1 MCFYVKRENMRSPKT
16 KLSFIISCIMIYS
29 TYSFGQSVREPNAA
43 EKKVF
48 DKTIPII
55 VSVLDRFGN
64 NDWTLD
70 QDWYNGDPLVPTDYD
85 DKGPIGIDQNFERDY
100 VVKQDSKRFN
110 EIIKPL
116 YDKTQVLSDKLVAKM
131 KEYEKNPPKNNEMEK
146 DPLSD
151 SLDALN
157 NKLQELNELH
167 VYAYIN
173 RANISGRPATD
184 VQVKGNAM
192 VTKTDEG
199 YMANDYFKS
208 YYIAFGDWKSSKWN
222 ADDNLYDFKFKNT
235 KTPSIQNIV
244 IIMTGAR
251 DRMKELM
258 NKLDW
263 SVLNKAIIN

>member
-1 MCFYVKRENMRSPKT
+1 MKYLKT
-16 KLSFIISCIMIYS
+16 KLFFIISFIFIYS
-29 TYSFGQSVREPNAA
+29 TLRCAQSVRKPNAA

-48 DKTIPII
+48 DKAIPII
-55 VSVLDRFGN
+55 QSVLDKFGN

-100 VVKQDSKRFN
+100 VVNQNSKRFN
-110 EIIKPL
+110 KIIKPL
-116 YDKTQVLSDKLVAKM
+116 YDKAQVLSDKVVAKM
-131 KEYEKNPPKNNEMEK
+131 KEYEKNPPKNNEMVK

-173 RANISGRPATD
+173 RANISGRPYTD
-184 VQVKGNAM
+184 MKVKGCAM
-192 VTKTDEG
+192 VTKTNEG

-208 YYIAFGDWKSSKWN
+208 YYIAFGDWKSAKWN
-222 ADDNLYDFKFKNT
+222 ADDDLYDFKFKDT

-258 NKLDW
+258 NKIDW